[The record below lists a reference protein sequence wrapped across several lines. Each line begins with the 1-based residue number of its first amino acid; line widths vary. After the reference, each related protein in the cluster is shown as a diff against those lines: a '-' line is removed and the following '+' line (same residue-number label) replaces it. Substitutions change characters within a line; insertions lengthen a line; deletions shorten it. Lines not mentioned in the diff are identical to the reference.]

1 MSFSGYGVES
11 QPLSFSIPPPPETTV
26 FQNEPIVTDLQIQTS
41 ELPIQLEQL
50 EQLEGGIVDDS
61 YSYQNQNQDKLILI
75 NTTETTQTNQVNEM
89 KGGQSKSIFSSFNF
103 TSPSMF
109 QKCTKAPWQPPN
121 IVFPFVW
128 TFLYTLYFIILIQTW
143 NLPSSRGS
151 LIIGLALN
159 FSWIF
164 AFKYNSKLGLLVL
177 ALMIGVA
184 YDTSRR
190 LELDGKHTLN
200 NWFQT
205 YIAWLLFAF
214 SLNFYISVNCNN

>member
-11 QPLSFSIPPPPETTV
+11 QPFSIPQTSQPEITV
-26 FQNEPIVTDLQIQTS
+26 EPNFTPIFTNTNSHIQAS
-41 ELPIQLEQL
+41 ELPIQLE
-50 EQLEGGIVDDS
+50 GGLVEDF
-61 YSYQNQNQDKLILI
+61 YQSQSQDKLI
-75 NTTETTQTNQVNEM
+75 TMTETTQANQPNQPNQLNEI
-89 KGGQSKSIFSSFNF
+89 KGGQTKSIFSSFNF
-103 TSPSMF
+103 MSSRMF
-109 QKCTKAPWQPPN
+109 EKCTKAPWQPPN
-121 IVFPFVW
+121 IVFTFAW
-128 TFLYTLYFIILIQTW
+128 TFLYSLYFIILIQTW

-151 LIIGLALN
+151 LLIGLALN
-159 FSWIF
+159 ISWIF
-164 AFKYNSKLGLLVL
+164 AFRYNSKLGLLVL